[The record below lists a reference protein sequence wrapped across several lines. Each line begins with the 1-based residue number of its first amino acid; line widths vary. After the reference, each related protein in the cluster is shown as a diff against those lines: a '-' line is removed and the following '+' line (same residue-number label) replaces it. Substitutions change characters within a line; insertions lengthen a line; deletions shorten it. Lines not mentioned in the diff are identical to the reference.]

1 MPRAN
6 GYCMSYRY
14 PWLAVLPKF
23 PKCHPRGGGCHF
35 FPNLACL
42 ETTIMTR
49 HCSASHNHD
58 NRGNPTA
65 KKGIATSA
73 TGFSRITALV
83 PCSSSPTQ
91 SGTRVDSLPGHAVPR
106 PRQRK
111 PTTLPAC
118 KTRRGP

>member
-1 MPRAN
+1 
-6 GYCMSYRY
+6 MSYRH
-14 PWLAVLPKF
+14 PWLAVLPDF

-42 ETTIMTR
+42 DTTIMTR
-49 HCSASHNHD
+49 HGSASHNHD

-83 PCSSSPTQ
+83 TCRPPTPEEPY
-91 SGTRVDSLPGHAVPR
+91 SLLTGCTFLVTDSVR
-106 PRQRK
+106 D
-111 PTTLPAC
+111 
-118 KTRRGP
+118 